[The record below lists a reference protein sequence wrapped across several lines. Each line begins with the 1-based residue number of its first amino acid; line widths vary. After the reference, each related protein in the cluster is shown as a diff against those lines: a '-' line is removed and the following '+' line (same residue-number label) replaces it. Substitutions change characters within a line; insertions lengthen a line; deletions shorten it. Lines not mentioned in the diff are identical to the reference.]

1 LYTSVIP
8 ATAGSTKRGI
18 SVQAGPGQKVSL
30 YLKNDQCKKDECLPS
45 KREAPSSNPS
55 LEKKKKDVYTLWKI
69 S

>member
-1 LYTSVIP
+1 M
-8 ATAGSTKRGI
+8 A
-18 SVQAGPGQKVSL
+18 QAVEHRL
-30 YLKNDQCKKDECLPS
+30 R